1 MLEIR
6 NLTAAYG
13 SVEALRNLSFT
24 VSEGQTVA
32 LLGRNGAGK
41 TTTLRA
47 ISRLMHPK
55 QGEILFDGTRIDRW
69 RPEAVARAGI
79 AHVPEG
85 RELFGGL
92 SVMDNIVTGAY
103 FRRLRRK
110 SLAEEVER
118 VLEFFP
124 VLRPFLDEPAGT
136 LSGGQ
141 RQMLALARGLV
152 GRPRLLMIDEP
163 SLGLS
168 PIATEQL
175 YESFATL
182 RKEAEGLTVLLVEQ
196 YVALALE
203 AVDRA
208 YVLEKGE
215 VVLDG
220 DAHELHDHPEV
231 IAAYVG

>member
-24 VSEGQTVA
+24 VPEGTTVA

-41 TTTLRA
+41 TTTLRV
-47 ISRLMHPK
+47 ISGLMHPK
-55 QGEILFDGTRIDRW
+55 AGEIYFDGTRIDRW

-85 RELFGGL
+85 RELFHGL
-92 SVMDNIVTGAY
+92 SVLDNIVAGAY
-103 FRRLRRK
+103 FRRLGRK
-110 SLAEEVER
+110 QLAEEVDR

-124 VLRPFLDEPAGT
+124 VLKQFLSKPAGA

-141 RQMLALARGLV
+141 KQMLALARGVV
-152 GRPRLLMIDEP
+152 GRPRLLMVDEP

-175 YESFATL
+175 YEAFATL
-182 RKEAEGLTVLLVEQ
+182 RKQAEGLTVLLVEQ
-196 YVALALE
+196 YVGLALE

-215 VVLDG
+215 IVLDG

-231 IAAYVG
+231 VSAYVG